1 MALRP
6 PVLRF
11 GLWYALNVAYNITN
25 KLALEHVRIFV
36 EGATSTS
43 TSTSVIKQASSSSL
57 PFTIGC
63 LQFGV
68 GAIYSIILWLS
79 GCRRPVPHAAEISS
93 AISRCTERAKVRDFN
108 QNSSRIGRLVG
119 RHPNDYT
126 PLSTK
131 SRKGSDHQHA
141 DDDGEHATVTENHD
155 TNSATSHHTSS
166 SSSSSAISFRHTFHI
181 AIHHTL
187 GQICTVIC
195 LSYNSIG
202 FAHVIKAMEPLFS
215 ALASFIILGQIMDI
229 RVYASLIPVVG
240 GVVLACAGSNEFV
253 WISFWSGMGSNAFFA
268 VRGVIS
274 KIAME
279 AGEETRSRHHQEHH
293 ESTSPKYDEIIEL
306 TTMKNDGKI
315 WRQRY
320 HNNHF
325 GQCY

>member
-1 MALRP
+1 MGMVVDSDIGYGGGMEEIAASREKLLHTPTSHWHMALRP

-57 PFTIGC
+57 SFTIGC

-68 GAIYSIILWLS
+68 GAIYSIILWMS

-141 DDDGEHATVTENHD
+141 DDDGK
-155 TNSATSHHTSS
+155 S
-166 SSSSSAISFRHTFHI
+166 
-181 AIHHTL
+181 
-187 GQICTVIC
+187 
-195 LSYNSIG
+195 
-202 FAHVIKAMEPLFS
+202 
-215 ALASFIILGQIMDI
+215 
-229 RVYASLIPVVG
+229 
-240 GVVLACAGSNEFV
+240 
-253 WISFWSGMGSNAFFA
+253 
-268 VRGVIS
+268 
-274 KIAME
+274 
-279 AGEETRSRHHQEHH
+279 
-293 ESTSPKYDEIIEL
+293 
-306 TTMKNDGKI
+306 
-315 WRQRY
+315 
-320 HNNHF
+320 
-325 GQCY
+325 